1 MKEKKWVEE
10 FAEKFT
16 FTEKEGE
23 QFFKMSVSPIDI
35 KLFISKLVLDAKAET
50 IDTIHQGMFGGKK

>member
-1 MKEKKWVEE
+1 MKEKKWVTDFDEQ
-10 FAEKFT
+10 FT

-23 QFFKMSVSPIDI
+23 QFFKMSVSPLDI

-50 IDTIHQGMFGGKK
+50 IDHIHEGMFGGKK